1 MKVYAV
7 GAYFEAA
14 AARRDGGGG
23 GFPPSERVPAA
34 FRIVLAMEV
43 RINADVSRTDLSPR
57 DNPLRRRRCLR
68 AVLAME
74 LSRDKYNA
82 AISEA
87 VHPRMA
93 RHGAAG
99 AAALARFDALSAE
112 LPASLAKG
120 LAIELHLAPGGALTL
135 RAGGAAIGAMES
147 RELCDALRDVYLGAD
162 PVSPPM
168 KEAAVAGLRTML
180 M

>member
-1 MKVYAV
+1 VKVYAV

-68 AVLAME
+68 AVTRW
-74 LSRDKYNA
+74 S
-82 AISEA
+82 
-87 VHPRMA
+87 
-93 RHGAAG
+93 
-99 AAALARFDALSAE
+99 
-112 LPASLAKG
+112 
-120 LAIELHLAPGGALTL
+120 
-135 RAGGAAIGAMES
+135 
-147 RELCDALRDVYLGAD
+147 
-162 PVSPPM
+162 
-168 KEAAVAGLRTML
+168 
-180 M
+180 